1 MKIQRSTKL
10 SFKWLTARKKHR
22 LREILA
28 EYSRVCNV
36 FIDMF
41 WPNEEPPENKH
52 LIADVLHRVP
62 TPLAQRFV
70 KEAAREA
77 VALIRSVKCKPVRD
91 TDEPGIYDV
100 TLTKPQHRGK
110 RMVLASTC
118 AEIQPGRGC
127 FDLWIR
133 IKCIGGREEILLP
146 TRRTKHYHKWANRGS
161 RATTVIIT
169 EHGVQLS
176 FEVETGPKLPQT
188 QAIGVDT
195 GMTALAACSDG
206 TMHGTAIKDA
216 LESLDRKKFRSK
228 AWFRAK
234 RRIKHIIDTTAREV
248 VTKAPVI
255 VVEKL
260 KGITLKTKAPKR
272 RLGLKMR
279 RFIGRWNVMYWL
291 GRIQAVTEEYR
302 VSFRSVLAYH
312 TSTTC
317 SVCGH
322 SDKGNRLSQ
331 SDFTCLKCGHKA
343 HADLNASVN
352 IGRRYT
358 TGPYGAG
365 CQLMVG

>member
-10 SFKWLTARKKHR
+10 SFKWLTARKRAR
-22 LREILA
+22 LLELMA
-28 EYSRVCNV
+28 EYSRVCNAFV
-36 FIDMF
+36 DMF
-41 WPNEEPPENKH
+41 WSWDRAPENRDM
-52 LIADVLHRVP
+52 LAEVLHRVP
-62 TPLAQRFV
+62 SILSQRFV

-77 VALIRSVKCKPVRD
+77 VALVRSVKCKPPEKR
-91 TDEPGIYDV
+91 TESGIYDI
-100 TLTKPQHRGK
+100 TLTKPRHRST

-118 AEIQPGRGC
+118 VEVQDGRGS
-127 FDLWIR
+127 FDLWVR
-133 IKCIGGREEILLP
+133 IKCIGSREELLLP
-146 TRRTKHYHKWANRGS
+146 TRKTKHYHKWANRGT
-161 RATTVIIT
+161 RATTVVLT

-176 FEVETGPKLPQT
+176 FEVDTGPKLPPT

-206 TMHGTAIKDA
+206 TLHGTSIKEA

-228 AWFRAK
+228 AWYRAK
-234 RRIKHIIDTTAREV
+234 RRIRHIIDTTAREV
-248 VTKAPVI
+248 VAKAPVI

-260 KGITLKTKAPKR
+260 KGITLKTKSTKR

-291 GRIQAVTEEYR
+291 DRIQAVTEECR
-302 VSFRSVLAYH
+302 ASFRSVLAYH

-322 SDKGNRLSQ
+322 SDKGNRPSQ
-331 SDFTCLKCGHKA
+331 SDFTCLNCGHKA

-352 IGRRYT
+352 IGRRFT

-365 CQLMVG
+365 CQLITG